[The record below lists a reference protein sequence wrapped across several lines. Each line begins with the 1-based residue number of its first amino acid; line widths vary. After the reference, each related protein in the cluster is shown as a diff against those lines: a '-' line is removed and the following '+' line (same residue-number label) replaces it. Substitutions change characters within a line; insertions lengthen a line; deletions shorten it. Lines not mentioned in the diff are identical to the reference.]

1 MRTYLFKMCNA
12 DGSTPL
18 GESPEYEIVAE
29 DAHKAFNIAYKEH
42 PEQEIVSWGFKDDI
56 LKMRKEFGIS

>member
-1 MRTYLFKMCNA
+1 MRTYLIKMCNI

-18 GESPEYEIVAE
+18 GESPEYEIEAE
-29 DAHKAFNIAYKEH
+29 DVRGAFNIAYKEQ
-42 PEQEIVSWGFKDDI
+42 PDQEIVSWGSKDDI

>member
-1 MRTYLFKMCNA
+1 MRTYLIKMCNI

-18 GESPEYEIVAE
+18 GESPEYEIEAE
-29 DAHKAFNIAYKEH
+29 DAYMAMEFAYKEH
-42 PEQEIVSWGFKDDI
+42 PDQEIVCWGRKDYI